1 MAAIPSRT
9 FMLAIVFTMLMAL
22 TCWAK
27 WLMKREVTGIPKSS
41 INNFQIVVRSIFIK
55 VFLVDDTLCQI
66 VLNSYRASSENWTSF
81 EKGSV
86 GEILVGR
93 TANGVTQVT
102 TLAGVTILS
111 DKRQS
116 SDKAS

>member
-27 WLMKREVTGIPKSS
+27 WLTKREVTGIPK
-41 INNFQIVVRSIFIK
+41 
-55 VFLVDDTLCQI
+55 
-66 VLNSYRASSENWTSF
+66 
-81 EKGSV
+81 SV